1 VYFRSAFLAAVHRA
15 QETKHLNGNDMPST
29 STTDADDDEPI
40 WDEAGPAARKMSIE
54 HLHEQ
59 VVQVLLGKV
68 PYSAHPNE
76 AWAGL
81 DYPTAFQE
89 AILQDNP
96 VALLNMLDREIPLH
110 PLMLPHLADAIR
122 AMRHNKRDGPKPLLL
137 PLDESVIALR
147 VGLARK
153 KGATK
158 SDAISEL
165 ADEMGV
171 SESTI
176 KRAISAHNKRHA
188 SS

>member
-96 VALLNMLDREIPLH
+96 VALLNMLDREI
-110 PLMLPHLADAIR
+110 R